1 MAKITVDD
9 VEYDT
14 DDFTDV
20 QNNIVKELVY
30 NSNVQTQL
38 EYQSNSLKVSQQLL
52 TAKLKETL
60 ETPEESE

>member
-60 ETPEESE
+60 ETPAESE

>member
-1 MAKITVDD
+1 VDD

-38 EYQSNSLKVSQQLL
+38 DYQSNSLKVSQQLL
-52 TAKLKETL
+52 TTKLKETL
-60 ETPEESE
+60 ETPAESE

>member
-52 TAKLKETL
+52 TTKLKATL
-60 ETPEESE
+60 ETPAESE

>member
-38 EYQSNSLKVSQQLL
+38 DYQSNSLKVSQQLL
-52 TAKLKETL
+52 TTKLKETL
-60 ETPEESE
+60 ETPAESE

>member
-20 QNNIVKELVY
+20 QNNIVQELVY

-38 EYQSNSLKVSQQLL
+38 DYQSNSLKVSQQLL

-60 ETPEESE
+60 ETPAESE

>member
-38 EYQSNSLKVSQQLL
+38 DYQSNSLKVSQQLL

>member
-20 QNNIVKELVY
+20 QNSIVKELVY

-38 EYQSNSLKVSQQLL
+38 DYQSNSLKVSQQLL
-52 TAKLKETL
+52 TTKLKETL
-60 ETPEESE
+60 ETPAESE

>member
-9 VEYDT
+9 AEYDT

-38 EYQSNSLKVSQQLL
+38 DYQSNSLKVSQQLL

-60 ETPEESE
+60 ETPAESE

>member
-20 QNNIVKELVY
+20 QNNIEKELVY

-52 TAKLKETL
+52 TTKLKETL

>member
-38 EYQSNSLKVSQQLL
+38 DYQSNSLKVSQQLL

-60 ETPEESE
+60 ETPAESE